1 METSLIDVNLLR
13 LWLASEVSSF
23 RIILFFLRIS
33 LTKLLDPDVGHFVAF
48 HLASHHDMRS
58 TCLYL
63 LSHLLL
69 VMKRLLICTCRSED
83 QLDNTGVNTHAHRA
97 PPNAADTNMPSYH
110 SNSSMNGPTSLY
122 DRNDVS
128 PNPSL
133 QSGNGIPHR
142 TVSTGSHME

>member
-1 METSLIDVNLLR
+1 MYSCYDYDSPVKFLL
-13 LWLASEVSSF
+13 SVY
-23 RIILFFLRIS
+23 IYIYIFLRIS
-33 LTKLLDPDVGHFVAF
+33 LTKLLDLDVGHFVGF

-63 LSHLLL
+63 LSHLRL
-69 VMKRLLICTCRSED
+69 VMKRVLICTCRSED

-133 QSGNGIPHR
+133 QSGNGIPLR
-142 TVSTGSHME
+142 TVSSTPLWNNPQK